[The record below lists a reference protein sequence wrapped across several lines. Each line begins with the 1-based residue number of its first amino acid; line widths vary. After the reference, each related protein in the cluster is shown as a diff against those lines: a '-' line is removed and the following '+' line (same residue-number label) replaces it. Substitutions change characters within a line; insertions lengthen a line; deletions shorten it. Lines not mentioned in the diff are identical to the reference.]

1 MPKGVS
7 KMHITNMEHYDLL
20 TSVTTILR
28 AENAS
33 LKRRKKLGTL
43 SPLRNKIRSKEQEKQ
58 TIFQS
63 EMKI

>member
-1 MPKGVS
+1 
-7 KMHITNMEHYDLL
+7 MEYSDLL
-20 TSVTTILR
+20 TSVTTICR

-43 SPLRNKIRSKEQEKQ
+43 SPLRKRISNKEQEKQ